1 MFCFLL
7 GTAYVF
13 VTFSISMWSSLTN
26 TWCTQLQS
34 SFSNDKQISSSGTY
48 KRRGRKYTNMNVFYL
63 NFIFLLRCFSNAQ
76 YHLAKE
82 ENVEKTRIIGEFA
95 NITFTYC
102 LMKCKDTTKCRF
114 VGTDTHLSSQPL
126 IHCYLIKER
135 ALGSTTGTENTKRM
149 NILEEVNKI

>member
-1 MFCFLL
+1 
-7 GTAYVF
+7 
-13 VTFSISMWSSLTN
+13 
-26 TWCTQLQS
+26 
-34 SFSNDKQISSSGTY
+34 
-48 KRRGRKYTNMNVFYL
+48 MNVFYL

-114 VGTDTHLSSQPL
+114 VGTDTYLSSQPL

-149 NILEEVNKI
+149 NILEEVNISCFFYFLWIFLLEKTTMPWLCIKI